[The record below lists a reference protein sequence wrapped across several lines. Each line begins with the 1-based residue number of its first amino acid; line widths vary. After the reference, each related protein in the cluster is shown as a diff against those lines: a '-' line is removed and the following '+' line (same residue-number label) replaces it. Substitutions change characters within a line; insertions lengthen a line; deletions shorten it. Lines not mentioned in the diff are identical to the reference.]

1 MLRSLVGSEMCIRD
15 RLTFGCFYESRLNR
29 QYFQNERRYKQTQ
42 KNVNYEGLPISPQTA
57 EITSHFYTPCTVCN
71 FHMAR
76 RAAIRSQTK
85 SQTDSDSYCFVVES
99 QTAWA
104 WQRANPR
111 YVVMRLP
118 DKKLAP
124 TACSSWTSP
133 DYYCKEEK
141 IRGVNLFP
149 TRPPVAASVRR
160 SPKQRK
166 FDNTVS

>member
-1 MLRSLVGSEMCIRD
+1 MELDRTLPRVGSDPDIKMNVQNLELPFFYSVGQSSKL
-15 RLTFGCFYESRLNR
+15 LTFGCFYESRLNR

-42 KNVNYEGLPISPQTA
+42 KNVNYEGSPISPQTA

-76 RAAIRSQTK
+76 RAAITSQTK

-99 QTAWA
+99 QTTWA

-111 YVVMRLP
+111 YLVMRLP

-133 DYYCKEEK
+133 DY
-141 IRGVNLFP
+141 
-149 TRPPVAASVRR
+149 
-160 SPKQRK
+160 
-166 FDNTVS
+166 